1 MKKKSQV
8 SNLDAFNNIK
18 IGTIIL
24 VFIITWIKD
33 PATFIRNLDKI
44 VLVTFIPGFLCLY
57 YIITQTPGKRFW
69 GYLASLL
76 SLLYLGI
83 NSLYLYR
90 WITQHRSI
98 DAPIIL
104 TFSLILFLLLLI
116 IGIALQNK
124 EFVDALFTL
133 YFIVLLIFFFLG
145 YFIIYRLW
153 ESWSKI
159 L

>member
-1 MKKKSQV
+1 MKKKSHV

-18 IGTIIL
+18 LGTIIL
-24 VFIITWIKD
+24 IFIITWIKD
-33 PATFIRNLDKI
+33 PATFTRNLDKI
-44 VLVTFIPGFLCLY
+44 ILVTFIPGFLCLY

-69 GYLASLL
+69 IYPVSLL

-83 NSLYLYR
+83 NSLYLYL
-90 WITQHRSI
+90 WITQNRPM
-98 DAPIIL
+98 DASIIL

-133 YFIVLLIFFFLG
+133 YFFALVIFLVLG
-145 YFIIYRLW
+145 YSILYRLW